1 MSESEF
7 EDDYF
12 EDEYAETGAPP
23 STVTISRN
31 GDIVRKNKDKFNR
44 KRNKIK
50 VRKTG
55 PKENNFLQ
63 LGDLKDAEDNDNDN
77 ENQEGEGSGS
87 SGSMPGL
94 FGQNNKLDVNVHIT
108 KEHETKPPKETQ
120 KEKKERLKY
129 HISKYT
135 EQNRDIYFIKLVA
148 GSLKR
153 PFESL
158 INIED
163 KREATRDM
171 FGTVL
176 TGQPPPKLDERVV
189 INIKYIYGNE
199 LLFAW
204 STIIE
209 KVKLMLSPYDSKI
222 SQWRTTEDVHLKLI
236 ENDTTC
242 VSFSRYVA
250 FIIMKES
257 NNLIPRNRTRYVI
270 DQDGVMEDRLAV
282 DLMRAIHTEYSMLR
296 DDLVNRFL

>member
-12 EDEYAETGAPP
+12 EDDEYAETGAAPRGR
-23 STVTISRN
+23 TYIDKYGELTRGRN
-31 GDIVRKNKDKFNR
+31 QILND
-44 KRNKIK
+44 KRNKTRIRPDMK
-50 VRKTG
+50 KRKTG
-55 PKENNFLQ
+55 PVTLKDLEENNEEQ
-63 LGDLKDAEDNDNDN
+63 
-77 ENQEGEGSGS
+77 QGEG

-108 KEHETKPPKETQ
+108 KEHETKPSPEETTKQ
-120 KEKKERLKY
+120 KKERLKY

-135 EQNRDIYFIKLVA
+135 EQDRDIYFIKLVA

-158 INIED
+158 INVEE
-163 KREATRDM
+163 KREETKDM
-171 FGTVL
+171 FGSIL
-176 TGQPPPKLDERVV
+176 TGQPAPRVDELVV
-189 INIKYIYGNE
+189 VNIKYIYGNE

-209 KVKLMLSPYDSKI
+209 KVKLMLSPYNAQI
-222 SQWRTTEDVHLKLI
+222 NQWSTTEDVHLKLI
-236 ENDTTC
+236 NNDTTC

-257 NNLIPRNRTRYVI
+257 NALIPRNRTRYVI

-282 DLMRAIHTEYSMLR
+282 DLMRALHTEYSILR

>member
-12 EDEYAETGAPP
+12 EDDEYAETSAAKGR
-23 STVTISRN
+23 TYINKNGNIEVTGTENKRRN
-31 GDIVRKNKDKFNR
+31 REFLNNKKNKTRIRPNLK
-44 KRNKIK
+44 
-50 VRKTG
+50 RKTG
-55 PKENNFLQ
+55 PVT
-63 LGDLKDAEDNDNDN
+63 LKDLE
-77 ENQEGEGSGS
+77 ENKEEQEGEG

-108 KEHETKPPKETQ
+108 KEHETKPSPEETT

-135 EQNRDIYFIKLVA
+135 EQDRDIYFIKLVA

-158 INIED
+158 INIEE
-163 KREATRDM
+163 KREETKDL
-171 FGTVL
+171 FGSIL
-176 TGQPPPKLDERVV
+176 TGQPQPRVDELVV
-189 INIKYIYGNE
+189 VNIKYIYGNE